1 MKLLHYYE
9 ITTKLLHIFSLN
21 YSYYFLYCSNCSSS
35 IVYTL
40 IGIFTYSLK
49 GILRNRY
56 YIPKSNSG
64 ISIIQ
69 DFLVVL
75 RNYYVTTIS
84 KEGVKHER

>member
-1 MKLLHYYE
+1 MKLLHYYR
-9 ITTKLLHIFSLN
+9 ITTKLLHSFSLN

-40 IGIFTYSLK
+40 IGIYTYSLK

-56 YIPKSNSG
+56 YTPKSNSG

-69 DFLVVL
+69 GFLVVL

-84 KEGVKHER
+84 KEVIQ